1 MCTNK
6 SDYGNIVIDI
16 TDGTQPAIADQE
28 QRYSPN
34 IEVLIKDTVYQRENI
49 FLEAEDE
56 VKIKVQIAGRAYAEA
71 FNLNTELKHTCL
83 LW

>member
-34 IEVLIKDTVYQRENI
+34 I
-49 FLEAEDE
+49 
-56 VKIKVQIAGRAYAEA
+56 
-71 FNLNTELKHTCL
+71 
-83 LW
+83 